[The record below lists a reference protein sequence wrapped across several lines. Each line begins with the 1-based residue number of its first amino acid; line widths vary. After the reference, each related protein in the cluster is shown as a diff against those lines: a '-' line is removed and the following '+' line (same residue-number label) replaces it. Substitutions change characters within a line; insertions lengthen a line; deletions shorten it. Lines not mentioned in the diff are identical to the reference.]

1 VCQSIHTSESPGKVD
16 NVTICDSRFQHR
28 LCMAQ
33 KFLPLTY
40 QTFWHNVRD
49 WVIAQL
55 ALYETEIVDMPQV
68 FLPIAMMGR

>member
-1 VCQSIHTSESPGKVD
+1 
-16 NVTICDSRFQHR
+16 
-28 LCMAQ
+28 MAQ